1 MFGPFQREGVFLG
14 AGPEKL
20 PTNECFTAFFSF
32 KLFALRLK
40 VLFNVILH
48 EVAVSTRTS

>member
-1 MFGPFQREGVFLG
+1 VEGVWGLIFWR

-32 KLFALRLK
+32 KLFALKLK
-40 VLFNVILH
+40 VLFNVIRH